1 MFRQLLR
8 RILAAFI
15 VMFLVSLATFAALE
29 VVPGNAAIVSLGTEG
44 NVEQLAALEA
54 QLGLDRPL
62 GERLFDYYSGLI
74 RFDWGTSSYYGQP
87 VWTLISQRLAVTFPL
102 ALASVLL
109 ALLIA
114 ITLGTVAAVRKGGV
128 VDIISR
134 SLVQLASAMP
144 SFWLSLLLLVLFSS
158 VLRLVPMGGYV
169 SPSEDFGAYLNSIVL
184 PLCVLV
190 VGETGP
196 LLRLVRSSMLE
207 AIGEDWYTAAQ
218 VKGLRKGR
226 VIVSYALRSALTAPL
241 TSAGT
246 QLAKLL
252 GGTAIVESV
261 FALPGMGRLFLTAVE
276 MRDLQLVQ
284 GIVIFVSFFV
294 VLMNLVTDIVL
305 RLVNPALEPD
315 GGGL

>member
-1 MFRQLLR
+1 MVRQLLR

-62 GERLFDYYSGLI
+62 GERLVDYYTGLLC
-74 RFDWGTSSYYGQP
+74 FDWGTSSYYGQP

-184 PLCVLV
+184 PLSVLV
-190 VGETGP
+190 VGEVGP

-207 AIGEDWYTAAQ
+207 AIGEDWYTSAQ

-305 RLVNPALEPD
+305 RLVNPALEAE